1 LGPRTATGTITG
13 HFSGLEARFT
23 GELLRAASKL
33 NRGQA
38 EEIVQKAY
46 ARYEDDLTTQP
57 YGKHFKEVYDLKTIQ
72 PTDEWLKM
80 YEEVKNEAAGW
91 GLSFD

>member
-1 LGPRTATGTITG
+1 MAKVDLHIHSTVSDGR
-13 HFSGLEARFT
+13 FSP
-23 GELLRAASKL
+23 
-33 NRGQA
+33 

-46 ARYEDDLTTQP
+46 AKYEDDLTKQP

-72 PTDEWLKM
+72 PTDEWLRM
-80 YEEVKNEAAGW
+80 YEEVKNEVAGW

>member
-1 LGPRTATGTITG
+1 MRE
-13 HFSGLEARFT
+13 SCWGLPA
-23 GELLRAASKL
+23 KL
-33 NRGQA
+33 SRDQA

-46 ARYEDDLTTQP
+46 TMYEDDLNKQP
-57 YGKHFKEVYDLKTIQ
+57 YGKHFKDVYDLKTIQ
-72 PTDEWLKM
+72 PTDEWLRM